1 MKVLVTG
8 GAGFIGSNFVRM
20 AIGGHFPDIDRVTV
34 LDNLS
39 YAGNLENLKSVENQI
54 EFIKGDILDSSL
66 VQKLLSKVD
75 TVINFAAESHV
86 DRSILSPR
94 IFVETNIVG
103 VQNFL
108 DLMRLF
114 PEKRF
119 LQVSTD
125 EVYGSIAAGSWDET
139 SPLQPNSPYSATK
152 ASADLLVQSYYKT
165 FHSNVVIT
173 RCSNN
178 YGPFQFPEKIIPSFV
193 TRLLQNQKVG
203 IYGDGSHKRDWLH
216 VDDHCRGIYAAAV
229 RGNSGEIYNLGGGT
243 ELSNIELTERI
254 LKLTDANDSLV
265 EFVKDRPG
273 HDLRYSVNWSK
284 SERYLGYSPQVEF
297 DLGLSETVD
306 WYKTNPKWWG
316 KV

>member
-20 AIGGHFPDIDRVTV
+20 AIGGHFPEIERVTV

-54 EFIKGDILDSSL
+54 EFVEGDILDSSL
-66 VQKLLSKVD
+66 VKKILSEVD
-75 TVINFAAESHV
+75 SVINFAAESHV
-86 DRSILSPR
+86 DRSIINPK
-94 IFVETNIVG
+94 IFVETNILG

-125 EVYGSIAAGSWDET
+125 EVYGSIASET

-193 TRLLQNQKVG
+193 TRLIQKQKVG

-243 ELSNIELTERI
+243 ELSNNELTERI
-254 LKLTDANDSLV
+254 LKLTGASDSLV

-273 HDLRYSVNWSK
+273 HDIRYSVNWSK
-284 SERYLGYSPQVEF
+284 SERCLGYSPQVEF

-316 KV
+316 KA

>member
-20 AIGGHFPDIDRVTV
+20 AIGGHFPDIERVTV

-54 EFIKGDILDSSL
+54 DFIKGDILDSSL

-86 DRSILSPR
+86 DRSILNPK

-125 EVYGSIAAGSWDET
+125 EVYGSIASGSWDET

-165 FHSNVVIT
+165 FRSNVVIT

-229 RGNSGEIYNLGGGT
+229 RGDSGEIYNLGGGT
-243 ELSNIELTERI
+243 ELSNNELTERI
-254 LKLTDANDSLV
+254 LKLTEASDSLV
-265 EFVKDRPG
+265 EFVKDRLG

-316 KV
+316 KA

>member
-20 AIGGHFPDIDRVTV
+20 TIGGHFPEIERVTV

-54 EFIKGDILDSSL
+54 EFIEGDILDSSL
-66 VQKLLSKVD
+66 VQKILSKVD
-75 TVINFAAESHV
+75 MVINFAAESHV
-86 DRSILSPR
+86 DRSILNPK

-108 DLMRLF
+108 DSMRLF

-125 EVYGSIAAGSWDET
+125 EVYGSIASGSWDET

-152 ASADLLVQSYYKT
+152 ASADLLVQSYFNT

-193 TRLLQNQKVG
+193 TRLLQNQKIG

-229 RGNSGEIYNLGGGT
+229 TGNSGEIYNLGGGT
-243 ELSNIELTERI
+243 ELSNNELTARI
-254 LKLTDANDSLV
+254 LKLTEASDSLV

-273 HDLRYSVNWSK
+273 HDLRYSINWEK
-284 SERYLGYSPQVEF
+284 SEKNLGYSPQVEF
-297 DLGLSETVD
+297 DVGLSETVD
-306 WYKTNPKWWG
+306 WYKANPKWWG